1 MTGVLV
7 VHIFAAGLW
16 LGCAFAEVVLETMR
30 QRGSEHAKS
39 VATFHY
45 YIDLFVEL
53 PFILTTVGTGLYLAN
68 EFGAEGW
75 GLVKLVLGLIG
86 AGSNILSIWVIVLR
100 KRATDAG
107 DDKEVAFTDKRFL
120 VLTALTVPAAMAAM
134 VIGLV
139 RAF

>member
-1 MTGVLV
+1 M
-7 VHIFAAGLW
+7 HIFAAGLW

-30 QRGSEHAKS
+30 QRSTELRKP
-39 VATFHY
+39 VAVFHY

-53 PFILTTVGTGLYLAN
+53 PFILITVITGLYLAVH
-68 EFGAEGW
+68 FGVEGW
-75 GLVKLVLGLIG
+75 GLAKMVLGLIG
-86 AGSNILSIWVIVLR
+86 AGSNILSIWVIVQR

-107 DDKEVAFTDKRFL
+107 DEDEVAFTDRRFL
-120 VLTALTVPAAMAAM
+120 VLTALTVPAALSAM